1 MSGNHIL
8 EFHQDKEG
16 ALLLPKRCSVSVT
29 CDLTKE
35 VQRSIVS
42 MIEESLY
49 ALALSGM
56 NLRALDGVTVALDA
70 RTAACKLQHIPD
82 GMLPLE
88 MTDHPEAMELARTV
102 AVRRGNE
109 FRFHIVLR
117 AGLALMGLSSEPEQQ
132 RLASGCIAHE
142 AAHVQH
148 EGHLYRTFPDMY
160 GGELECGNRSK
171 QMFLKAFDVWSEYA
185 ACRSSAIYRPEALA
199 DFDRVSCRAFE
210 TSRSVAGKWVASH
223 QDGGRVVDA
232 SREIQQAFGDAFV
245 STGYLLG
252 HLHGQELKISED
264 TPASHSFLLE
274 NAEIADLVGKLDGI
288 LNRLWLSEFDWKSLD
303 VFVPIYDLLC
313 EMMTLHG
320 MVFARHSEDWQ
331 IVQTD
336 QQ

>member
-35 VQRSIVS
+35 VQRPIVS

-70 RTAACKLQHIPD
+70 RTAACKLQNIPD
-82 GMLPLE
+82 GLLPTE
-88 MTDHPEAMELARTV
+88 MTDHPETMELARTV
-102 AVRRGNE
+102 AVRCGDE

-117 AGLALMGLSSEPEQQ
+117 AGLALMALSSEPEQQ

-148 EGHLYRTFPDMY
+148 EGHLYKTFPDMY

-199 DFDRVSCRAFE
+199 DFDRVFCRAFE
-210 TSRSVAGKWVASH
+210 TSGSVAEKWVASH

-252 HLHGQELKISED
+252 HLHGLELKISD
-264 TPASHSFLLE
+264 DVPGSRRFLAE
-274 NAEIADLVGKLDGI
+274 NSEVSELVDQLDQI
-288 LNRLWLSEFDWKSLD
+288 LNGLWLSEFAWASLD
-303 VFVPIYDLLC
+303 VFAPIYELLC
-313 EMMTLHG
+313 ELMALHG
-320 MVFARHSEDWQ
+320 MALAHNDQEWQ
-331 IVQTD
+331 IVPSR
-336 QQ
+336 